1 MVNMSTKS
9 TAEQPSDAAARTKR
23 SRWLALV
30 LLLLGIA
37 LMAIGAK
44 DVPSNTNGNL
54 PEGSD
59 SLAVARTVE
68 QLEDDAGDTAT
79 IAVLEQPGGIN
90 IAEAQ
95 SLAASIGAKAVPS
108 KDGEAALIFSNIEGG
123 TSAQVAE
130 QVNSLREDLKAEA
143 PEGMQVQV
151 TGPAAIQADLA
162 NVFDGANFLLLGVT
176 ALIVA
181 LLLIITYRSP
191 ILWLIPLAVIGVAD
205 RVAATVFTW
214 VLSALG
220 MSWDE
225 STAGILSVLVFG
237 AGTNYALLLISR
249 YRDELR
255 VYSSRYEA
263 MARAWLPTAKACA
276 ASASTVALGV
286 LCLLLSAAPN
296 TRGLGVASTIGVLI
310 ALTFALFVLPGA
322 LVTFGRWVFWPK
334 APTVGTEAQHG
345 IWDRIGNFVAGRK
358 IAVII
363 GSLVLLAIACAGS
376 LNMKIGL
383 SQADQF
389 IDTPES
395 IAATDTLEA
404 HFPDQAATPA
414 TVLVE
419 DRSQVQQVETALKDA
434 GASVQPGQ
442 EIGTDTVLNASGL
455 DTPALRDAL
464 EPYAAKVGG
473 SEAELYDQAQYAA
486 SDRRVIFPAVLAV
499 VLLALIV
506 LLRSLVAPL
515 VMVATVLLTNI
526 AAMGLGWWAF
536 QHILGFNS
544 LADLTPLYA
553 FVFLVA
559 LGVDYNIFLVT
570 RAKEEAAAN
579 PDGDMSAHVRKA
591 LSTTGG
597 VITSAGILLAAVFA
611 ALGVLP
617 LVALAQIGVVIFLGV
632 LLDTLVVRTILLPA
646 VMMVFGQKFW
656 WPSKPTAH
664 SNTKH

>member
-1 MVNMSTKS
+1 MSTNS
-9 TAEQPSDAAARTKR
+9 TAEQPTAAAQKAKR

-30 LLLLGIA
+30 LLIIGIA

-44 DVPSNTNGNL
+44 DVPTNTYGNL

-68 QLEDDAGDTAT
+68 QLEDDAGDTTA
-79 IAVLEQPGGIN
+79 IAVLEQSGGIN

-95 SLAASIGAKAVPS
+95 SLASSIGGKAVPS
-108 KDGEAALIFSNIEGG
+108 EDGEAALIFSNIEGG
-123 TSAQVAE
+123 TSAEVAE
-130 QVNSLREDLKAEA
+130 QINTLREDLKADA

-176 ALIVA
+176 AIIVA

-191 ILWLIPLAVIGVAD
+191 VLWLIPLAVIGVAD

-255 VYSSRYEA
+255 EHSSRFEA
-263 MARAWLPTAKACA
+263 MAKAWLPTAKACA

-296 TRGLGVASTIGVLI
+296 TRGLGVASTVGVII

-334 APTVGTEAQHG
+334 TPAVGTEAQHG

-358 IAVII
+358 VAVII
-363 GSLVLLAIACAGS
+363 ASLVLLGIACAGS

-395 IAATDTLEA
+395 IAASETLEA

-419 DRSQVQQVETALKDA
+419 DPSQLQEVEKALKTA

-442 EIGTDTVLNASGL
+442 EIGSEVTLNASGL
-455 DTPALRDAL
+455 DTQALRDAL
-464 EPYAAKVGG
+464 SPYATKVGG
-473 SEAELYDQAQYAA
+473 PDAELYDQAEYAA
-486 SDRRVIFPAVLAV
+486 ADRRVIFPAVLAV

-515 VMVATVLLTNI
+515 VMVSTVLLTNI
-526 AAMGLGWWAF
+526 AAMGLGWWVF

-570 RAKEEAAAN
+570 RAKEEAAKN
-579 PDGDMSAHVRKA
+579 PDADMSAHVRKA

-656 WPSKPTAH
+656 WPSKPTHQSKA
-664 SNTKH
+664 